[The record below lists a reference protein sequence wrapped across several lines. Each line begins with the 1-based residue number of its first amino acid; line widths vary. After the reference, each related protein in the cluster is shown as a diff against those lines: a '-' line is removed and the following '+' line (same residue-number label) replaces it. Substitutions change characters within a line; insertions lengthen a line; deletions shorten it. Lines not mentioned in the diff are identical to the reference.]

1 MSKKKIRKA
10 KSKKA
15 YKVRLKPST
24 VLSIV
29 QIVFYSLAGLIIVSF
44 SRRGLILVRLND
56 FLLLL
61 FSWTT
66 IFVPFIFVS
75 LGLLVSKLR
84 VPIAQ
89 PNVIVG
95 ALLFFISIMSL
106 TKAGSLGLAAWD
118 GIATLITGAG
128 AAIVLFGS
136 YAKDRFTPDSDID
149 LAIFLNTDNFDGFLE
164 DVKLMHLRRKVDLRI
179 EPHPFARSDFDET
192 NPFIKEIITTG
203 KRII

>member
-44 SRRGLILVRLND
+44 SRRGL
-56 FLLLL
+56 
-61 FSWTT
+61 
-66 IFVPFIFVS
+66 IFVS

-136 YAKDRFTPDSDID
+136 TVVGLIILFNTSID
-149 LAIFLNTDNFDGFLE
+149 QIILFFLQFMKTYTLRGVSNKQRGFKTSGRGEMKVLGGTQNPSQQANTSRMEQTKSF
-164 DVKLMHLRRKVDLRI
+164 
-179 EPHPFARSDFDET
+179 
-192 NPFIKEIITTG
+192 
-203 KRII
+203 